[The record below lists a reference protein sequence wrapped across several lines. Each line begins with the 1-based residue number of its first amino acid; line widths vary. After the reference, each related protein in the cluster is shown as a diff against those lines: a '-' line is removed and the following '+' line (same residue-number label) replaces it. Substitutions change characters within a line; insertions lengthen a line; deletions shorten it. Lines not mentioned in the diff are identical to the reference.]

1 MCCTGDQASACAR
14 ITTLIETISLELAY
28 TLSLHTEHTTWSTG
42 PTRDISVECTSM
54 TPTARY
60 SACQHVCVAL
70 SETNRSRDVRLTS
83 AHAIVRIKRTST
95 ADLICHEASYA
106 IAH

>member
-42 PTRDISVECTSM
+42 PTRDISVECTTTST

-70 SETNRSRDVRLTS
+70 SETNRS
-83 AHAIVRIKRTST
+83 
-95 ADLICHEASYA
+95 
-106 IAH
+106 